1 MLFEAENLSI
11 FIVHA
16 LGAAIRQRK
25 VIRIR
30 ILLFF
35 FPPQVIGLVS
45 VLLGVALFV
54 VYSLT
59 HPFANG
65 EYTIMCV
72 CECHSDL
79 WHLSHL

>member
-1 MLFEAENLSI
+1 MAIDHRMTLFKAENLSI

-16 LGAAIRQRK
+16 LGAAIRKRK

-35 FPPQVIGLVS
+35 FFIPQVIGLVS

-72 CECHSDL
+72 CVCV
-79 WHLSHL
+79 